1 MFYKQLGSRRLLPQP
16 LGMRPLTEEVTT
28 TPEEPAAGSLPHLLL
43 MLVVEQ
49 ETRVVFEKLHNFI
62 GKNIKHLVDRPDESY
77 VFRLHQ
83 NKVLYV
89 KASIMRRAT
98 NVRLCG

>member
-1 MFYKQLGSRRLLPQP
+1 M
-16 LGMRPLTEEVTT
+16 
-28 TPEEPAAGSLPHLLL
+28 SLS
-43 MLVVEQ
+43 Q

-62 GKNIKHLVDRPDESY
+62 GKNIKHLVDRPDDSY

-98 NVRLCG
+98 NVSCRASGFEQQV